1 MSFHIDRRLVQTS
14 GVAGSGLFLQSLFMV
29 VVSDATSD
37 PLYASVAGWAMIADP
52 LTALYG
58 PPGTL
63 LMIGMPMSML
73 GLVRVFGAIEL
84 QLQKGQLYGWL
95 MDLFLLML
103 PWYFALQFDQ
113 TKDAL
118 ESGYYFWA
126 SGLSLQGL
134 AGILNKMERDLH
146 HKGA

>member
-1 MSFHIDRRLVQTS
+1 MSFSIDRRFVQTTA
-14 GVAGSGLFLQSLFMV
+14 VAGSGLFLQSLFMFI
-29 VVSDATSD
+29 VSDATSD
-37 PLYASVAGWAMIADP
+37 PLYARVPGWAMIADP
-52 LTALYG
+52 LTALFG

-84 QLQKGQLYGWL
+84 KLQKGQLYGWL
-95 MDLFLLML
+95 MDLFLLVL
-103 PWYFALQFDQ
+103 PWYFALQIDQ

-134 AGILNKMERDLH
+134 AGLLNMKEQDLSQ
-146 HKGA
+146 GDA